1 VKAGS
6 LGSRLD
12 STFRTRAALGM
23 QPLTAPAMLFIPLGF
38 LLGGNVSGIL
48 SHAALAHLDV
58 VVSIALATLGVFI
71 GIAAGREGRKTTR
84 LFAASTVEAGVT
96 IAVVSSAVFVLSAT
110 WNIPIEMPFLLAAL
124 ALGVCASASS
134 AQPVQGDDTAAS
146 HIAAR
151 VADLDDVMPIL
162 LGGLVI
168 SLAGGKSSPVA
179 ATALTA
185 GLGLGVGACGW
196 LLVERSEG
204 AERGVFVLGALA
216 LLAGAPAYLG
226 LSPLLAGMAAGV
238 LWVVAPGKC
247 DVIVARELRKV
258 QHPLIVLVLIIA
270 GAGLVP
276 SLAGVWLFAP
286 YVIFRFAGKVLGG
299 WTAARLAR
307 GVAPSDLGAYLI
319 SPGVIGV
326 AFALNLHQVAGEAA
340 APLLFAAA
348 TGAIACE
355 GLAIALAPSSSRA

>member
-1 VKAGS
+1 
-6 LGSRLD
+6 
-12 STFRTRAALGM
+12 
-23 QPLTAPAMLFIPLGF
+23 
-38 LLGGNVSGIL
+38 
-48 SHAALAHLDV
+48 
-58 VVSIALATLGVFI
+58 
-71 GIAAGREGRKTTR
+71 
-84 LFAASTVEAGVT
+84 
-96 IAVVSSAVFVLSAT
+96 
-110 WNIPIEMPFLLAAL
+110 
-124 ALGVCASASS
+124 
-134 AQPVQGDDTAAS
+134 
-146 HIAAR
+146 
-151 VADLDDVMPIL
+151 
-162 LGGLVI
+162 
-168 SLAGGKSSPVA
+168 
-179 ATALTA
+179 
-185 GLGLGVGACGW
+185 
-196 LLVERSEG
+196 
-204 AERGVFVLGALA
+204 
-216 LLAGAPAYLG
+216 
-226 LSPLLAGMAAGV
+226 MAAGV